1 MSKKLSW
8 VEIDTQALVHNTK
21 ACKSL
26 LSPTT
31 KLCAVVKA
39 NAYGHGMAPC
49 AKIFLDAG
57 ADWLAVHSIEEAQ
70 VLRDAEITAPIYI
83 IGYVALADI
92 PRIPKLDCR
101 MIVYNK
107 ETLDTLGK
115 LDTDVR
121 VHIKVETGTHR
132 QGVLISELPDFIDHL
147 LQYKNIIIEG
157 VSTHFANIEDTD
169 HSEYYE
175 EQLGEFNT
183 AVRILENKGIT
194 NLMKHCSAAGAALL
208 FPESHFD
215 MVRFGVTLYGM
226 WPSEKLK
233 ISFYEKYPDIDFQL
247 QPAFTWKARIAQ
259 IKKIPAGKFVGYGC
273 TYQTDKPTTMAV
285 VPIGYSDGYVRSLSG
300 KSHVLVHGHQ
310 APLLGRVSMNN
321 IVIDV
326 TDLPAGE
333 AGIPDVVLED
343 EVVLLGRQGDAQITS
358 EQFASWADT
367 INYEIP
373 TRVAIHVNM
382 HIPRIFL

>member
-39 NAYGHGMAPC
+39 NAYGHGIVPC
-49 AKIFLDAG
+49 AKIFLDSG

-83 IGYVALADI
+83 IGYVALADVS
-92 PRIPKLDCR
+92 RIPKLDCR
-101 MIVYNK
+101 MIVYNI
-107 ETLDTLGK
+107 ETLDALGK

-121 VHIKVETGTHR
+121 VHIKIETGTHR

-157 VSTHFANIEDTD
+157 VSTHFASIEDTT
-169 HSEYYE
+169 HAEYYQ

-183 AVRILENKGIT
+183 AIAILENRGFANI
-194 NLMKHCSAAGAALL
+194 MKHCSAVSAVLL
-208 FPESHFD
+208 FPESQFD
-215 MVRFGVTLYGM
+215 MARIGVSLYGM
-226 WPSEKLK
+226 WPSEKVK
-233 ISFYEKYPDIDFQL
+233 IAYKKLHPESTLDFV
-247 QPAFTWKARIAQ
+247 PAFIWKARIAQ
-259 IKKIPAGKFVGYGC
+259 IKKIPAGKFIGYGC

-300 KSHVLVHGHQ
+300 KSYVLVHGHQ

-326 TDLPAGE
+326 TD
-333 AGIPDVVLED
+333 IPGVVLED

-358 EQFASWADT
+358 EQFALWADT